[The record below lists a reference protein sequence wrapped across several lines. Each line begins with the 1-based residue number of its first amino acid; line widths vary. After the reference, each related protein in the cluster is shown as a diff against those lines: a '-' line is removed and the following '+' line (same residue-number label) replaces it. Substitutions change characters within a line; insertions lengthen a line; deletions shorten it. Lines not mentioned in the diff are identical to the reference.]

1 MAEKHFREKESDT
14 ELVLQGN
21 ADLENSKNVILWRD
35 TVKPR
40 LTWAVNR
47 EVANGRI

>member
-21 ADLENSKNVILWRD
+21 ADLENSKNVIPWGD